1 MSVLVVL
8 LIAAVATLLGLV
20 LAYLPMR
27 LLLAQ
32 MAKTIAAPIRDF
44 IQRQRDRR
52 AAARETPERRKP
64 AEPAPPLVVRQPRR
78 GQRRDRRDAPEP
90 AAPKS

>member
-1 MSVLVVL
+1 MSLVITALVFALILVLAL
-8 LIAAVATLLGLV
+8 A

-32 MAKTIAAPIRDF
+32 MARNVAQPIREL

-52 AAARETPERRKP
+52 ARARESPD
-64 AEPAPPLVVRQPRR
+64 RR
-78 GQRRDRRDAPEP
+78 G
-90 AAPKS
+90 AA